1 MTATTR
7 SGVRRDTD
15 HTPRWRALVGARTRI
30 LAAFV
35 VLLAFSTV
43 ISTVA
48 LRQLLLARVNER
60 VDASLLQEV
69 QEFEILASR
78 GRDPQ
83 TAEPFGTD
91 IEAIFDTFLS
101 RNVPHTGEAVLTFVG
116 NELYRRPVGTAIP
129 PDARR
134 EVLALADT
142 ERPQR
147 GTIEVDSGDLRYA
160 AVPVFAGSERLGAF
174 AITAEIERERQ
185 EVVDSVQ
192 VAAGVSVGV
201 LAIASLLAW
210 VIAGRVLAPLRDLR
224 DTAQGITDT
233 DLTQRIEVRGRDE
246 VAELGRTFNDMLDR
260 LEGAFASQR
269 ALVSDAGHEL
279 RTPITIIRG
288 HLELLGDDPQERA
301 DTVELV
307 TDELDRMSR
316 FVDDLL
322 TLAKAE
328 RGDFLRPGPLD
339 LDELT
344 EELLTKAKGL
354 ARRKW
359 RLEGN
364 AAGRI
369 TADRQ
374 RVTQAMMNLAH
385 NAVQHTGEGEGIALG
400 SSLRDG
406 EARLWVRDSGPGV
419 PVDQQAR
426 IFERFARAGQG
437 VRRSEGAGLGLAIV
451 QAIAEA
457 HGGRVELD
465 SREGAGAMFTLV
477 LPVEHEA
484 SEHEELTPA

>member
-1 MTATTR
+1 MIPSSPRTLPRTMRRWPLLLSTR
-7 SGVRRDTD
+7 NR
-15 HTPRWRALVGARTRI
+15 L
-30 LAAFV
+30 LAAFLI
-35 VLLAFSTV
+35 LLTMSTV
-43 ISTVA
+43 VSTFA
-48 LRQLLLARVNER
+48 LRQILLARVNDR
-60 VDASLLQEV
+60 VDANLLQEL

-101 RNVPHTGEAVLTFVG
+101 RNVPHIGEAVLTFVG

-129 PDARR
+129 SDARR
-134 EVLALADT
+134 QVLDLADT
-142 ERPQR
+142 ERPRR

-201 LAIASLLAW
+201 LVIASLLAW

-269 ALVSDAGHEL
+269 AFVSDAGHEL

-288 HLELLGDDPQERA
+288 HLELLGDDPRERA

-354 ARRKW
+354 ARRDW

-364 AAGRI
+364 APGCI

-385 NAVQHTGEGEGIALG
+385 NAVQHTGEGERIALG
-400 SSLRDG
+400 SALRDG

-437 VRRSEGAGLGLAIV
+437 GRRSEGAGLGLAIV

-465 SREGAGAMFTLV
+465 SREGGGSVFTLV
-477 LPVEHEA
+477 LPVEHETT
-484 SEHEELTPA
+484 EHEELAPA